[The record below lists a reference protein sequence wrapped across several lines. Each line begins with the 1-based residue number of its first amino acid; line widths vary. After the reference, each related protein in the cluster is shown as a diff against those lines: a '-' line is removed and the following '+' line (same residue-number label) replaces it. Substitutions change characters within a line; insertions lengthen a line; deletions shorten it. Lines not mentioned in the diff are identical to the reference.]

1 MKRLQTKYRI
11 NAVAVI
17 QAVFALL
24 FASESIV
31 NHLMFRTYG
40 LDLGVYTNALYDYAH
55 LQGNDC
61 SFFRWETQNLL
72 SDHFDLLLALISPLV
87 YLFGNWTLLIVQIVA
102 VLVGAYGV
110 YRLVRL
116 YTNSQTLPLAAMLM
130 LLTSFGVWHALG
142 FDYHSNVLSAMMLPW
157 LLYCVKRQRLVVA
170 TVLLVLMA
178 VAKETQPVWL
188 TFVLLALMFD
198 YCHNRRTMWWLA
210 ASALGCVVYTLVVM
224 MWLMPAMGDEGRG
237 FDRYVWMGG
246 SMGEVAVW
254 MLTHPVQAVAAL
266 FADFTGSGHDSIKIE
281 FYICLL
287 ISGGW
292 LAVMKPNYLLMLVPM
307 VAMKMLSQD
316 TIFWGL
322 GFHYNIEIC
331 TVIVVSSA
339 VALCRVKSVRWQAVM
354 SWVAVLLSL
363 LTLIYSVSN
372 PYSPIRK
379 ENVRI
384 YDARHWH
391 QRDFDVKTARRML
404 KEIPSD
410 ASVCATTM
418 FTPHLA
424 TRDSVYI
431 LPMGLGYGAEYYMLL
446 KKHWVYYKNE
456 DYNEEDMVEELVAD
470 TVNYRVIDTDG
481 NLYLVRCLSPRFS
494 AL

>member
-1 MKRLQTKYRI
+1 MKRLQSKYHI
-11 NAVAVI
+11 NAVTIILA
-17 QAVFALL
+17 AFALL
-24 FASESIV
+24 FASVSIV

-40 LDLGVYTNALYDYAH
+40 LDLGIYTNAIYDYAH
-55 LQGNDC
+55 LHGNDC

-72 SDHFDLLLALISPLV
+72 SDHFDLLLVLISPLV
-87 YLFGNWTLLIVQIVA
+87 YLFGNWTLLVVQIAA
-102 VLVGAYGV
+102 VLIGAYGV
-110 YRLVRL
+110 YRLAQL
-116 YTNSQTLPLAAMLM
+116 YTDSKVIPLAAMLM
-130 LLTSFGVWHALG
+130 LLTSFGVWHAVG
-142 FDYHSNVLSAMMLPW
+142 FDFHTNVLAAMLLPW
-157 LLYCVKRQRLVVA
+157 MLYFLRRSRMFPA
-170 TVLLVLMA
+170 TVMLVLM
-178 VAKETQPVWL
+178 VIGKETQAVWL
-188 TFVLLALMFD
+188 LFVLLALMFD
-198 YCHNRRTMWWLA
+198 YSRNRSIMRWLV
-210 ASALGCVVYTLVVM
+210 ASAIGCVVYTLVVM
-224 MWLMPAMGDEGRG
+224 LWVMPALGDTGRG
-237 FDRYVWMGG
+237 FDRFAWMGG
-246 SMGEVAVW
+246 SIGEVAVW
-254 MLTHPVQAVAAL
+254 MLTHPLQAVAAL
-266 FADFTGSGHDSIKIE
+266 FADFTRSGHDSIKIE

-331 TVIVVSSA
+331 TVIVVSST

-372 PYSPIRK
+372 PFSHIRK

-391 QRDFDVKTARRML
+391 QPDFNVEAARRML

-424 TRDSVYI
+424 IRDSVYI
-431 LPMGLGYGAEYYMLL
+431 FPMGLAYDAEYYLL
-446 KKHWVYYKNE
+446 LQHHWCYYE
-456 DYNEEDMVEELVAD
+456 GEEDEVDKIIND
-470 TVNYRVIDTDG
+470 TVHYRVVDTDG
-481 NLYLVRCLSPRFS
+481 FIYLMRKVQ
-494 AL
+494 

>member
-1 MKRLQTKYRI
+1 MKRLQTRYRI

-17 QAVFALL
+17 LAVFALL

-87 YLFGNWTLLIVQIVA
+87 YLFGNWTLLVVQIAA
-102 VLVGAYGV
+102 VLIGAYGV
-110 YRLVRL
+110 YRLAQL
-116 YTNSQTLPLAAMLM
+116 YTDSKVIPLAAMLM
-130 LLTSFGVWHALG
+130 LLTSFGVWHAVG
-142 FDYHSNVLSAMMLPW
+142 FDFHTNVLAAMLLPW
-157 LLYCVKRQRLVVA
+157 MLYFLRRLRMFPA
-170 TVLLVLMA
+170 TVMLVLM
-178 VAKETQPVWL
+178 VIGKETQAVWL
-188 TFVLLALMFD
+188 LFVLLALMFD
-198 YCHNRRTMWWLA
+198 YSRNRSIMRWLV
-210 ASALGCVVYTLVVM
+210 ASAIGCVVYTLVVM
-224 MWLMPAMGDEGRG
+224 LWVMPALGDTGRG
-237 FDRYVWMGG
+237 FDRFAWMGG
-246 SMGEVAVW
+246 SIGEVAMW
-254 MLTHPVQAVAAL
+254 MLTHPLQAVAAL
-266 FADFTGSGHDSIKIE
+266 FADFTRSGHDSIKIE

-287 ISGGW
+287 VSGGW

-316 TIFWGL
+316 TGFWGL

-331 TVIVVSSA
+331 TVMVVASTL
-339 VALCRVKSVRWQAVM
+339 ALCRVKSVRGQTVM

-372 PYSPIRK
+372 PFSHIRK

-391 QRDFDVKTARRML
+391 QPDFNVEAARRML

-424 TRDSVYI
+424 IRDSVYI
-431 LPMGLGYGAEYYMLL
+431 FPMGLAYDAEYYLL
-446 KKHWVYYKNE
+446 LQHHWCYYE
-456 DYNEEDMVEELVAD
+456 GEEDEVDKIIND
-470 TVNYRVIDTDG
+470 TVHYRVVDTDG
-481 NLYLVRCLSPRFS
+481 FIYLMRKVQ
-494 AL
+494 

>member
-17 QAVFALL
+17 LAVFALL

-72 SDHFDLLLALISPLV
+72 SDHFDLLLVLLSPLV
-87 YLFGNWTLLIVQIVA
+87 YLFDSWTLLIVQIAA
-102 VLVGAYGV
+102 VLLGAYGV
-110 YRLVRL
+110 YRLAKL
-116 YTNSQTLPLAAMLM
+116 YTESKVIPLAAMLM
-130 LLTSFGVWHALG
+130 LLTSFGVWHSLG
-142 FDYHSNVLSAMMLPW
+142 FDYHTNVLTAMLLPW
-157 LLYCVKRQRLVVA
+157 MLYFVKRSRLLPA
-170 TVLLVLMA
+170 TVMLVLIA
-178 VAKETQPVWL
+178 IGKETQAVWL
-188 TFVLLALMFD
+188 LFVLLALMID
-198 YCHNRRTMWWLA
+198 YRRNRRIMSWLA
-210 ASALGCVVYTLVVM
+210 ASAIGCVIYTLLVM
-224 MWLMPAMGDEGRG
+224 LWLMPVLGDTGRG
-237 FDRYVWMGG
+237 FDRFAWMGG
-246 SMGEVAVW
+246 NMGEVALW
-254 MLTHPVQAVAAL
+254 MLSHPLQAMAAL
-266 FADFTGSGHDSIKIE
+266 FTDFMGSGHGSDKIE

-287 ISGGW
+287 VSGGW

-331 TVIVVSSA
+331 TVIVVASTP
-339 VALCRVKSVRWQAVM
+339 ALCRIKSVRGQTVAA
-354 SWVAVLLSL
+354 WVAVALSL

-372 PYSPIRK
+372 PYSPVRK

-384 YDARHWH
+384 YDARHWR
-391 QRDFDVKTARRML
+391 QPDFDVETARRML
-404 KEIPSD
+404 REIPSD

-431 LPMGLGYGAEYYMLL
+431 FPMGLGYGAEYYMLL

>member
-17 QAVFALL
+17 LAVFALL

-210 ASALGCVVYTLVVM
+210 ASAIGCVIYTLLVM
-224 MWLMPAMGDEGRG
+224 LWLMPVLGDTGRG

-246 SMGEVAVW
+246 NMGEVALW
-254 MLTHPVQAVAAL
+254 MLSHPLQAMAAL

-331 TVIVVSSA
+331 TVIVVSSM

-431 LPMGLGYGAEYYMLL
+431 FPMGLGYGAEYYMLL

-481 NLYLVRCLSPRFS
+481 NLYLVRRRSPRLAAS
-494 AL
+494 